1 MVIEEFT
8 FFFVVK
14 AGTSIQNV
22 STDCTRKKVCRC
34 CTKDRSATKQQS
46 GERPFFTSLDQ
57 IVCGQWILC
66 PTLFLMAE
74 NLERYQLLMSSRE
87 NVVNALEKIV
97 QQRGTPKQIRCDN
110 GPEFISRVLDKWCYE
125 KGVELH
131 FSRKGRPTDN
141 AYVESF
147 NGKFRD
153 ECLSFHWFMS
163 LDDARE
169 KIEAWRWEYNDRRPH
184 YSLNFKTPSEFAFH
198 AGLEELKKETEPK
211 SLN

>member
-1 MVIEEFT
+1 MLHKRPKRHKTAKRRKT
-8 FFFVVK
+8 FFHITGPNSMWAMDFVSDALFDGRRFRTLPIIDVF
-14 AGTSIQNV
+14 TRECLNITVDQSI
-22 STDCTRKKVCRC
+22 R
-34 CTKDRSATKQQS
+34 
-46 GERPFFTSLDQ
+46 GEH
-57 IVCGQWILC
+57 
-66 PTLFLMAE
+66 
-74 NLERYQLLMSSRE
+74 
-87 NVVNALEKIV
+87 VVNALEKIA

-125 KGVELH
+125 KGIELD

-141 AYVESF
+141 AHVESF

-163 LDDARE
+163 FDDARR

-184 YSLNFKTPSEFAFH
+184 YFLNFNTPSEFAFH
-198 AGLEELKKETEPK
+198 AGLEELKKKAESK